1 MQIVYLLFEDI
12 KYRQEDNKYKPLHE
26 IQKLV
31 AERFKEITGLT
42 APHSDFLSVSRTFV
56 NILNIKEKTQRHT
69 LKKKNIA
76 IARSE
81 ILLIISSRTSSCA
94 HVPSITISC
103 SVLAN
108 ICNTN
113 IHSTESRFVYTQLIF
128 SSSIIIGLQASKGS
142 ETTKAKWPGFST
154 NTLL

>member
-1 MQIVYLLFEDI
+1 MAMLFLDLIILSTLSPDI
-12 KYRQEDNKYKPLHE
+12 RVHRAGSQL
-26 IQKLV
+26 
-31 AERFKEITGLT
+31 
-42 APHSDFLSVSRTFV
+42 
-56 NILNIKEKTQRHT
+56 
-69 LKKKNIA
+69 KNIA